1 MATAEEKQAYLD
13 EVKAAQEEAAD
24 AALEPSDPD
33 IFQSEWDAMLGRQSQ
48 GDAAWLFAVTEE
60 HGGPNIVADPEP
72 PPVEETGEGE
82 TPPEEGSGEAPN
94 QDLPE
99 EGTETRSKSGGGKK
113 K

>member
-48 GDAAWLFAVTEE
+48 GDAAWLFQVTEE

-82 TPPEEGSGEAPN
+82 TPPDAPN
-94 QDLPE
+94 QELPE
-99 EGTETRSKSGGGKK
+99 GETQSKSGGSKK